1 MSTLQKP
8 EGVVRFLA
16 GESRDLIKTNGHAAG
31 DEWYCGGMYKT
42 SRVRH
47 VVGGLA
53 NPTRRDVPEFGCM
66 SSKLL

>member
-16 GESRDLIKTNGHAAG
+16 GDSRDLIKTNGHVAG
-31 DEWYCGGMYKT
+31 DGRYCGGMYKT

-47 VVGGLA
+47 VVGGLT
-53 NPTRRDVPEFGCM
+53 NLTRRDVPDCWCM
-66 SSKLL
+66 GSKLQ